1 MKISAYENKK
11 QTLARNLSHQSL
23 GSKNSSHHDEISLS
37 TRGSPSLLNGKV
49 FSYLTHNTDQLQRA
63 LMSQSLIEC
72 DKHLGKRAKFYEL
85 KNTGE
90 ISLFCSDCAFELA
103 SKETQIIQLDKEASL
118 RNFSLLQNI
127 LRVP

>member
-1 MKISAYENKK
+1 ML
-11 QTLARNLSHQSL
+11 TRNSSHKSL
-23 GSKNSSHHDEISLS
+23 GSKSSLNREE
-37 TRGSPSLLNGKV
+37 TQGSPCDWKAGGLSCLVSSKECILKTGT
-49 FSYLTHNTDQLQRA
+49 SP
-63 LMSQSLIEC
+63 LILEC
-72 DKHLGKRAKFYEL
+72 DNHLGKRAKFYEL